1 MNNQLLIM
9 SNKVVTP
16 RFSEDELRKIDSLI
30 GQGIGRCRSDFVR
43 TATVYYIE
51 RENSKP
57 DYTR

>member
-1 MNNQLLIM
+1 M